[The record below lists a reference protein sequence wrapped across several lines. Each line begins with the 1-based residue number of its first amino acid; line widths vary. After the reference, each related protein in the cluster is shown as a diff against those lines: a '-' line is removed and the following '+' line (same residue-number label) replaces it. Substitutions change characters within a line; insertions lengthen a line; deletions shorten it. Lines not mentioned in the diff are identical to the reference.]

1 MPVLIAI
8 VLARNACSRQDGIR
22 TIGNEH
28 VMSAKQ
34 IAIVGGGPAGLMAA
48 EALSLSG
55 HTVTVYDGMPTFG
68 RKFLLAGKSGLN
80 ITHSEDYQHFATR
93 FGTAS
98 DHLRKALDA
107 FTPEEVRTW
116 ASGLGT
122 ETFTGTSGRVFP
134 TVMKA
139 SPLLR
144 AWLRRLEAQG
154 VRLMTRHR
162 WTGFADDGL
171 VFGTPDGPITVQ
183 GDATL
188 LALGGASWPRLGADG
203 SWIPLLRNRG
213 VEIADLQPA
222 NCGFDVEWSGVFKD
236 RFAGAPL
243 KSITTTSD
251 AGTFPGEFVIS
262 RHGIEGSLV
271 YAHSSALRDSLMQ
284 QAHATL
290 LVDLAP
296 GRSVERLA
304 KDLARQDAKISLSNR
319 LRKGAGLEGVKAAL
333 VRELGSQ
340 AILNDAAQLA
350 GLIKTLPIP
359 VVRPRPIAEAISS
372 AGGIRL
378 NALDERYMLK
388 ALPGLFAAGEMLDW
402 EAPTGGYLLTACF
415 ATGRAAAAGIN
426 EWLAIPA

>member
-1 MPVLIAI
+1 MSGKEIAI
-8 VLARNACSRQDGIR
+8 I
-22 TIGNEH
+22 
-28 VMSAKQ
+28 
-34 IAIVGGGPAGLMAA
+34 GGGPAGLMAA
-48 EALSLSG
+48 EMLSTSG
-55 HTVTVYDGMPTFG
+55 HAVTVYEGMPTFG

-80 ITHSEDYQHFATR
+80 ITHSEDYQHFVTR

-98 DHLRKALDA
+98 HRLRDALDD
-107 FTPEEVRTW
+107 FTPQDVRTW

-144 AWLRRLEAQG
+144 AWLGRLEAQG
-154 VRLMTRHR
+154 VKLMTRHR
-162 WTGFADDGL
+162 WTGFADNGL
-171 VFGTPDGPITVQ
+171 VFETPNGPVTIQ
-183 GDATL
+183 SDATL

-203 SWIPLLRNRG
+203 SWIPVLNDKG

-222 NCGFDVEWSGVFKD
+222 NCGFDVAWSDVFKD

-251 AGTFPGEFVIS
+251 AGTFPGEFVVS

-271 YAHSSALRDSLMQ
+271 YAHSAALRDRLIRQ
-284 QAHATL
+284 GHARL

-296 GRSVERLA
+296 GRNIERME
-304 KDLARQDAKISLSNR
+304 KDLARQDGKISLSNR
-319 LRKGAGLEGVKAAL
+319 LRKGAGLEGVKAVL

-340 AILNDAAQLA
+340 AIFQDPAQLA
-350 GLIKTLPIP
+350 GLIKALPIP
-359 VVRPRPIAEAISS
+359 VVGPRPIAEAISS

-378 NALDERYMLK
+378 DGLDKRYMLK
-388 ALPGLFAAGEMLDW
+388 ALPGVFAAGEMLDW
-402 EAPTGGYLLTACF
+402 EAPTGGYLLTACL
-415 ATGRAAAAGIN
+415 ATGRAAAKGMN
-426 EWLAIPA
+426 EWLKASADVPPASV